1 MIPPSFYAHVLGGTF
16 LFVSLFFVFI
26 YSNKLMKL
34 QPHVKLVIALLF
46 SISAGVHGISH
57 MGMEQYY
64 NYNPFAQL

>member
-1 MIPPSFYAHVLGGTF
+1 MIPPSFYAHILGGAF
-16 LFVSLFFVFI
+16 LFASLFFTFM
-26 YSNKLMKL
+26 YSDKLMKL

-64 NYNPFAQL
+64 NYNPFNQL